1 MINPFNFFRN
11 KTAAARRRSAAP
23 SGSSLFHA
31 IRAHFIAA
39 DPAPK
44 SSEWWRADN
53 LTADADANPDVRR
66 TLRMRSR
73 FEIQNNP
80 YARGMVQTVAN
91 DSIGSGPRLRFGS
104 DDDDLNTRVERDFT
118 AWSEMIRLATK
129 LRTIRIT
136 RAADG
141 EAFVMLANNPALH
154 GPVKLDLQLIDA
166 DRVTGDDLASLSSGV
181 ADSLGGEPLDKPIM
195 VDGIIY
201 DRYGNARSYRV
212 LRNHP
217 ESSLSGFSDALIV
230 PAKNMMHIFRQDRP
244 EQHRGV
250 PELVAAL
257 PLFAQLRRY
266 TNAVVESAAQASS
279 YGGILYTDKPEN
291 DQAAKIEPM
300 DAVELDMNHLT
311 TMPEGWKMDELY
323 VKTPIATYADF
334 KKEILSELGSAFG
347 VPYAIVTGTSA
358 GYTYA
363 SAKLDHQTYF
373 RSIWTER
380 TFVEDQILNR
390 LFIRWFREWCLA
402 HPEVEISDA
411 MTPWHGHWIWP
422 HTDDLDLVGAAKVQE
437 LSLKNNTTTL
447 AHEYARQGK
456 NWKTELEQ
464 IKKEREY
471 VKELGL

>member
-1 MINPFNFFRN
+1 MRNLFNIFRG
-11 KTAAARRRSAAP
+11 RSAALKRGQTAA

-44 SSEWWRADN
+44 SSDWWRADN

-141 EAFVMLANNPALH
+141 EAFVMLANNPALR

-166 DRVTGDDLASLSSGV
+166 DRVTGDDLASLSSGL

-212 LRNHP
+212 LRNYP

-230 PAKNMMHIFRQDRP
+230 PARNMMHIYRQDRP

-266 TNAVVESAAQASS
+266 TGAVVESAAQAAA

-323 VKTPIATYADF
+323 VKAPIATYTDF
-334 KKEILSELGSAFG
+334 KGDTFGTRFG
-347 VPYAIVTGTSA
+347 VRCSLRHRRRNVFGLHLRLGEARPSDLLSIHLDGTRLCRRPDSQSPVHPLVPRMVPGPSRRRNLRRDDPVA
-358 GYTYA
+358 
-363 SAKLDHQTYF
+363 
-373 RSIWTER
+373 R
-380 TFVEDQILNR
+380 T
-390 LFIRWFREWCLA
+390 
-402 HPEVEISDA
+402 
-411 MTPWHGHWIWP
+411 
-422 HTDDLDLVGAAKVQE
+422 LDLAA
-437 LSLKNNTTTL
+437 
-447 AHEYARQGK
+447 HR
-456 NWKTELEQ
+456 
-464 IKKEREY
+464 
-471 VKELGL
+471 

>member
-53 LTADADANPDVRR
+53 QTADADANPDVRR

-166 DRVTGDDLASLSSGV
+166 DRVTGDDLASLSSGA

-212 LRNHP
+212 
-217 ESSLSGFSDALIV
+217 
-230 PAKNMMHIFRQDRP
+230 
-244 EQHRGV
+244 
-250 PELVAAL
+250 
-257 PLFAQLRRY
+257 
-266 TNAVVESAAQASS
+266 
-279 YGGILYTDKPEN
+279 
-291 DQAAKIEPM
+291 
-300 DAVELDMNHLT
+300 
-311 TMPEGWKMDELY
+311 
-323 VKTPIATYADF
+323 
-334 KKEILSELGSAFG
+334 
-347 VPYAIVTGTSA
+347 
-358 GYTYA
+358 
-363 SAKLDHQTYF
+363 
-373 RSIWTER
+373 
-380 TFVEDQILNR
+380 
-390 LFIRWFREWCLA
+390 
-402 HPEVEISDA
+402 
-411 MTPWHGHWIWP
+411 
-422 HTDDLDLVGAAKVQE
+422 
-437 LSLKNNTTTL
+437 
-447 AHEYARQGK
+447 
-456 NWKTELEQ
+456 
-464 IKKEREY
+464 
-471 VKELGL
+471 